1 MKEQDYQKKI
11 SDKLESEGWY
21 VIKLIKTNKNGIPD
35 LIALKE
41 NRTMFIEV
49 KTPIGKLAKL
59 QEFRLDELKAKG
71 FECYYSKGV
80 DLKIW

>member
-1 MKEQDYQKKI
+1 MKEQHYQKKI

-21 VIKLIKTNKNGIPD
+21 LIKLIKTNRNGIPD
-35 LIALKE
+35 LIALKSD
-41 NRTMFIEV
+41 RVMFVEV

-59 QEFRLDELKAKG
+59 QEFRLDELKEKG

-80 DLKIW
+80 ELIKW